1 MPFLQQ
7 LSMDKVTR
15 FIEDNMA
22 LQIRIMARNKIP
34 RKGIIKHNKCHREI
48 KDNLQIEIVTE
59 GPHSRMKEDPER
71 IEEVI
76 NQLKELHNQS
86 YGNHS
91 S

>member
-22 LQIRIMARNKIP
+22 VQIRIMVRNKIL

-48 KDNLQIEIVTE
+48 KDNLRIEIVKE
-59 GPHSRMKEDPER
+59 GPHNRMKEDPER
-71 IEEVI
+71 IGEVI